1 MGRGGGGDRL
11 EARIR
16 FAQWRDAMTRP
27 AETLTP
33 DEREEAA
40 RRRQEKLEALR
51 REIQKGI
58 DSGSVGP
65 FDVQEILAEARR
77 RFNARH

>member
-1 MGRGGGGDRL
+1 MSQPV
-11 EARIR
+11 EKPTS
-16 FAQWRDAMTRP
+16 AQS
-27 AETLTP
+27 
-33 DEREEAA
+33 EEMA

-58 DSGSVGP
+58 DSGSAGP
-65 FDVQEILAEARR
+65 LDVQEILAEARR

>member
-16 FAQWRDAMTRP
+16 FTQWRDAMTRP
-27 AETLTP
+27 VETLP
-33 DEREEAA
+33 DEELAESV

-58 DSGSVGP
+58 DSGSVGHVP
-65 FDVQEILAEARR
+65 LEKMLADARK
-77 RFNARH
+77 RFYGEL